1 MTLHAR
7 PASTSAAVAVLL
19 WLAPASMASA
29 QDVMQLDVEFKNS
42 LSQAH
47 GPSVTE
53 ERPKLHG
60 WRHKA
65 HNAEGVVPQ
74 EKRRDRR

>member
-1 MTLHAR
+1 MTLHVR
-7 PASTSAAVAVLL
+7 PASTLAAVAALL

-29 QDVMQLDVEFKNS
+29 QDVMQLDVDFKNS
-42 LSQAH
+42 LSRPAH
-47 GPSVTE
+47 GPEVVVE

-65 HNAEGVVPQ
+65 HKGVVPQ